1 VSEQQNRDAL
11 ERFVQLFERG
21 DLDAATDLLH
31 DDYVEEYPQS
41 GERSAVSK
49 TGLASSRPIPACQR

>member
-11 ERFVQLFERG
+11 ERFLLLFERG

-31 DDYVEEYPQS
+31 DDYVEEYS
-41 GERSAVSK
+41 STTATECMSARYSK
-49 TGLASSRPIPACQR
+49 CRMAR